1 MSSVNRKLDA
11 TVEQAREQLEAAVEE
26 FHAAEANALGISQ
39 AVMSQAKV
47 AADRAFAEAENALR
61 IRSTRADKENA
72 QAMRTAA
79 EAARS
84 ATKTV
89 PVVNLQTAV
98 QQRPAPLQAAE
109 YVSLGTGNSKEDGS
123 AVPALVPLLD
133 HANLLVSGSW
143 DNRIL
148 GLMESVCLQAVL
160 GTGPGQL
167 KLLSIDPSLRSPLA
181 ALQQLKTAN
190 EDLMPTSADT
200 SDAIIRLLKNLY
212 EDIRQVKALTKGA
225 HPTLG
230 SFRRSMKQPLE
241 TYQLVTV
248 CDYPQGFNQE
258 SSELLT
264 NVMREGRSAGIS
276 FLIHHSPER
285 SRGQTGFS
293 DDHKLPEITALAYS
307 AAVEG
312 GQLGCSWM
320 TNFSVALPGP
330 LPRTRVDELMGQAL
344 SWARDAQAPTITF
357 DTCMPPAG
365 IWSDSTADGF
375 VATLGMS
382 GHEPAS
388 ILLGDDTKQRHNV
401 LVTGAVGQGKSNLL
415 LALIHSMAARY
426 SPSELEFYLLDFKEG
441 MSFAPL
447 GAGLSPAGFLP
458 HVRSLGINSDRQFG
472 VAVLRHLTSIFALR
486 ARQMRSHGDSVSK
499 YRAATGEDMA
509 RIVVVI
515 DEFQVLFEERDELA
529 EEALTLLESLA
540 RKGRAYGIH
549 LFLASQTLSGIA
561 LGTKEETIFAQFPVR
576 LALKNSSSESQKALG
591 QDNKEAARL
600 RYRGEMVLNENYGA
614 VDSNRRATVA
624 FADEKEVL
632 LPLRREMVKRLQGA
646 ARRPHEFDGGAEVPI
661 SEIVNA
667 VRVLRE
673 QRGDITLVRQAVI
686 GHQIGIGAAPASFP
700 IQQEA
705 GRHLVA
711 VGGGETDTAY
721 GTTHVA
727 IGSVQAAALS
737 LAMQHPGM
745 DATFVVLSLL
755 PPDVAQ
761 ASGLSQLIEALE
773 YSGNDVVVPAAQDIA
788 AYLASL
794 VGEIQ
799 SRYNNPHPPS
809 TYVVAFGLDRLPRY
823 EVDLTVQAPPGI
835 TVEVPDSLSWG
846 APESEPSD
854 AGTYRASPQ
863 EGVKMLLT
871 EGPNFGLH
879 LLSWWSTYQGLES
892 RVPYTEMDGFQGR
905 VGFQISKND
914 MKALMQRAVNF
925 PEISTNR
932 AYYSDTRLGQEP
944 MTIIPVASMTDRE
957 LRILKNQEW
966 N

>member
-1 MSSVNRKLDA
+1 MKGIDNKAGSRL
-11 TVEQAREQLEAAVEE
+11 EQARTELEAAAESFHTEE
-26 FHAAEANALGISQ
+26 SRALGISQ
-39 AVMSQAKV
+39 AMTAQAK
-47 AADRAFAEAENALR
+47 AEAERAR
-61 IRSTRADKENA
+61 IQAVNDCGARANRAEKASIQDMKL
-72 QAMRTAA
+72 AA
-79 EAARS
+79 EAAC
-84 ATKTV
+84 AAAAALPT
-89 PVVNLQTAV
+89 VNLQARD
-98 QQRPAPLQAAE
+98 QQRATPLQATE
-109 YVSLGTGNSKEDGS
+109 FVSLGTGVSREDGTT
-123 AVPALVPLLD
+123 VPVLAPLLD
-133 HANLLVSGSW
+133 QANLLVSGSW
-143 DNRIL
+143 SPQIL

-181 ALQQLKTAN
+181 ALQQLRSAN
-190 EDLMPTSADT
+190 EDLLPPSADT
-200 SDAIIRLLKNLY
+200 SDAIVGLLKNLY
-212 EDIRQVKALTKGA
+212 EDTRQVKSLTKGA

-230 SFRRSMKQPLE
+230 AFRRSMKQPLE

-258 SSELLT
+258 SAELLT

-285 SRGQTGFS
+285 SQVQTGFS
-293 DDHKLPEITALAYS
+293 EDYKLPEIGRLAY
-307 AAVEG
+307 AAAADG
-312 GQLGCSWM
+312 GSLRCSWM
-320 TNFSVALPGP
+320 SNFDVPMPTP
-330 LPRTRVDELMGQAL
+330 LARTRVDELMSQAL
-344 SWARDAQAPTITF
+344 AWARDAQAPTISF

-365 IWSDSTADGF
+365 LWTESTADGF

-426 SPSELEFYLLDFKEG
+426 SPAELEFYLLDFKEG

-447 GAGLSPAGFLP
+447 GAGLSPAAFLP

-486 ARQMRSHGDSVSK
+486 ARKMRSHGDSVSK
-499 YRAATGEDMA
+499 YRAATGEEMP
-509 RIVVVI
+509 RIVVVV
-515 DEFQVLFEERDELA
+515 DEFQVLFEERDDLA

-549 LFLASQTLSGIA
+549 LFLASQTLSGIS

-624 FADEKEVL
+624 FADEKNVL
-632 LPLRREMVKRLQGA
+632 LPLRREMVKRLQGS
-646 ARRPHEFDGGAEVPI
+646 ARQPHEFDGGAEVPI
-661 SEIVNA
+661 SEVVNA

-673 QRGDITLVRQAVI
+673 QQGNVTLVRQAVI

-711 VGGGETDTAY
+711 VGGGETDTAT
-721 GTTHVA
+721 GQTHVA

-737 LAMQHPGM
+737 LAMQHPRM

-755 PPDVAQ
+755 PPDVAE
-761 ASGLSQLIEALE
+761 ATGLRQLIEALE
-773 YSGNDVVVPAAQDIA
+773 YSGNEVVVPGPQDMP

-799 SRYNNPHPPS
+799 SRYTDVDPPV
-809 TYVVAFGLDRLPRY
+809 TYIVAFGLDRLPRF
-823 EVDLTVQAPPGI
+823 EVELTLPAPSD
-835 TVEVPDSLSWG
+835 TSVEVPDPSGWG
-846 APESEPSD
+846 SAEPDAES
-854 AGTYRASPQ
+854 GTYRASPQ
-863 EGVKMLLT
+863 DGLKLLLT
-871 EGPNFGLH
+871 EGPNYGLH

-892 RVPYTEMDGFQGR
+892 RIPYSVMDGFQGR
-905 VGFQISKND
+905 VGFQVSKND

-944 MTIIPVASMTDRE
+944 MTVIPVASMTDQE
-957 LRILKNQEW
+957 LRTLKNQEW